1 MQRCWGWMG
10 RQSPDSGADAA
21 CWGAQMKTRYGTTRW
36 DLLRASMQRE
46 FTLVVRQKFLYLF
59 RTSQVHSCELS
70 LPAAP
75 PQPAVARWS
84 RLRGCACI

>member
-1 MQRCWGWMG
+1 
-10 RQSPDSGADAA
+10 
-21 CWGAQMKTRYGTTRW
+21 MKTRYGTTRW

-75 PQPAVARWS
+75 PQPAVPRWS
-84 RLRGCACI
+84 RLTVLRLHIVHPVACVRLLTH